1 VELPTGQSITW
12 IRHLKMSRD
21 RFGFE
26 EEEQDVLLHVKTKVP
41 TKWILLDRETGQTY
55 QGNANGFWD
64 RLGPV
69 VKVDK

>member
-1 VELPTGQSITW
+1 
-12 IRHLKMSRD
+12 MSRD

>member
-1 VELPTGQSITW
+1 MG
-12 IRHLKMSRD
+12 RD

-26 EEEQDVLLHVKTKVP
+26 EEEKDVVLHIRTKVP

-64 RLGPV
+64 RLDPV
-69 VKVDK
+69 MKVDKE